1 MGTHD
6 HDQPP
11 EHWAGPE
18 SLDPTPIWKQGIVVG
33 VLLLFALALI
43 AGISVPALLPQV
55 ITPPAVV
62 PGGRVILPLA
72 AMPTVNGEPLRV
84 GLTLVDDAHAFYI
97 AQPAKG
103 EFVAVRAMW
112 RGASAAG
119 APTCEIRPQP
129 VSIAPA
135 WRYVASCP
143 GIQSLAPITFGPR
156 GEPLTAERSLERYLV
171 SVDRDRVIVNISR
184 IIESYGATP
193 QPRVSPLA
201 TP

>member
-1 MGTHD
+1 MGTHF

-18 SLDPTPIWKQGIVVG
+18 SLDPTPIWKQGIVVL
-33 VLLLFALALI
+33 VLLLLALGLI
-43 AGISVPALLPQV
+43 AGISIPALLPQV

-62 PGGRVILPLA
+62 PGGRVLLPLA
-72 AMPTVNGEPLRV
+72 NMPTVNGEPLRI
-84 GLTLVDDAHAFYI
+84 GPALVDEERSFYV

-103 EFVAVRAMW
+103 EFIAVRTRWQGPEA
-112 RGASAAG
+112 GAS
-119 APTCEIRPQP
+119 PCEVRPQAF
-129 VSIAPA
+129 SIAPA

-143 GIQSLAPITFGPR
+143 GAQTLAAITFGLR
-156 GEPLTAERSLERYLV
+156 GEPLTAARSLERYLV

-184 IIESYGATP
+184 VIESYGATP
-193 QPRVSPLA
+193 QPRVSPLG